1 MGGQVRDAGAGAGWL
16 VVSTRERRWPTSA
29 LNSLARPSLA
39 VPPARP
45 PARHRGELV
54 RSSVAEAREARYRAQ
69 ARDCYLFNLDDQ
81 HVLDST
87 LAGGICRFT
96 VGG

>member
-1 MGGQVRDAGAGAGWL
+1 M
-16 VVSTRERRWPTSA
+16 
-29 LNSLARPSLA
+29 
-39 VPPARP
+39 
-45 PARHRGELV
+45 